1 MRGTSGLSVLR
12 LKILPRIKLPE
23 GEAKTR
29 TVRSMFDAIAPR
41 YELVNHIITFN
52 LDRRWRRRAVQDL
65 ALPLESTVL
74 DVAAGTGD
82 FCRELQRQ
90 GMRPI
95 ATDLSFG
102 MMDAGGAFA
111 PRVQADAAHLPFA
124 TGSFDGVTCGYAL
137 RNFTELRAA
146 ITEIA
151 RVTRPGGRVV
161 FLEVA
166 NPRGG
171 LLKLGFTVWFRGVV
185 PVIGSLLSN
194 RAAYRYLPKS
204 TAYLPDSEEICAMMR
219 DAGLSTVQHRLIL
232 GGLSQQFTA
241 TKAI

>member
-1 MRGTSGLSVLR
+1 MRRAGRFSLLR
-12 LKILPRIKLPE
+12 LITLKNTELPQ
-23 GEAKTR
+23 GDAKTR

-52 LDRRWRRRAVQDL
+52 LDRRWRRRAVRDL
-65 ALPLESTVL
+65 ALPLKSTIL

-82 FCRELQRQ
+82 FCREITQQ
-90 GMRPI
+90 GMVPI

-102 MMDAGGAFA
+102 MMDAGGDFA
-111 PRVQADAAHLPFA
+111 PRVQADAAHLPFRN
-124 TGSFDGVTCGYAL
+124 GSFDGVTCGYAL
-137 RNFTELRAA
+137 RNFTDLNGA
-146 ITEIA
+146 ISEMA

-171 LLKLGFTVWFRGVV
+171 LFKFGFTIWFRGIV
-185 PVIGSLLSN
+185 PLIGGLLSN
-194 RAAYRYLPKS
+194 RSAYRYLPKS
-204 TAYLPDSEEICAMMR
+204 TAYLPDSEEIIAMMR
-219 DAGLSTVQHRLIL
+219 AAGLSTVQHRLIL

-241 TKAI
+241 TRSA